1 MKKMIK
7 KPEKLVKRKYGM
19 EKGFHFNRDCV
30 KCNQSYHEELIRA
43 LEIISK
49 EIRLSETAI
58 KEGYEK

>member
-30 KCNQSYHEELIRA
+30 KCNQSYKPKGKFQRLCDICLKKAYIAR
-43 LEIISK
+43 LEYK
-49 EIRLSETAI
+49 
-58 KEGYEK
+58 K